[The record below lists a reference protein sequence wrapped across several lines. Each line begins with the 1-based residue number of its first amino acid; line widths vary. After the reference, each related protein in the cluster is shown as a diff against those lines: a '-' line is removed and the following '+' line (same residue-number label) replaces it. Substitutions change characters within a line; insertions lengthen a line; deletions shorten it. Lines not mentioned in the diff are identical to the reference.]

1 MPTCPCGDKIKESLG
16 VDVSERRTLYNS
28 DWKSDVST
36 RGFINAI
43 KKDCKSITP
52 CEERKCSKYLQ
63 KSESYSTGCSIVGGV
78 LSFFGLGSA
87 GREVC
92 GTAVRL
98 VNTDT
103 CVVRDGVCAV
113 EGAIKTVCSDT
124 VDVAGAV
131 IPDISFSMDGNIKI
145 LEVTSASSSGGQEGL
160 RETIKLAITVKS
172 ITISVI
178 GESLTL
184 PIDLTIYG
192 DCTISARES
201 LQDFNLKFLQK
212 SANCAMC
219 IPIPELD
226 AKASGSILS
235 GSIGN
240 VLIGICISD
249 KGFFLS
255 AKASVD
261 ITGNFGDGITASIAD
276 TITIGIPLE

>member
-1 MPTCPCGDKIKESLG
+1 MPTCPCGDKIKESVS

-43 KKDCKSITP
+43 KKDCKSIKP
-52 CEERKCSKYLQ
+52 CKEYGCSKYLQ
-63 KSESYSTGCSIVGGV
+63 KSESYSTGCSVVGSV
-78 LSFFGLGSA
+78 LSFFGFSA

-98 VNTDT
+98 VNTAT
-103 CVVRDGVCAV
+103 CLVRDGVCAV

-124 VDVAGAV
+124 VDVAEAV
-131 IPDISFSMDGNIKI
+131 IPDISFSMDGNITI
-145 LEVTSASSSGGQEGL
+145 SEVTSASSSGGQEGL
-160 RETIKLAITVKS
+160 RETIKLVITVKS

-184 PIDLTIYG
+184 PIDLTVYG

-201 LQDFNLKFLQK
+201 LQDFSLKFLQK

-249 KGFFLS
+249 KGVFLS